1 MTIVYNPKTRTQKR
15 YALMGL
21 FVLVL
26 IYFLT
31 PNLGKAQCQQYNLNI
46 SYDKQMMH
54 VTPELTHNGAFTYKG
69 VWYQDSIA
77 IDQKKYTQNTS
88 PEYKC
93 LIFKYNNAGDIVAQ
107 IDLILPMPYTSPN
120 LRLDPI
126 SGGLCYVLTTY
137 NRIYKI
143 NNKLSINATNKSVTG
158 IVRIDSNLS
167 NVEFIKIGETT
178 NNQRI
183 WEGENDIHC
192 TKSGATM
199 LMIFDNTVYLNN
211 GDSIKPTSVVD
222 IYSLQLDSK
231 FNVIQKQLLAEN
243 SSDISSYGMLSTPNG
258 FYYFLKYYKSITV
271 PSTNQ
276 SYSNALRKRIPG
288 ANLDGY
294 DFLILK
300 ENNNQIVSSYTIG
313 CPSTVRPIGMKQSF
327 FYANDRFYFP
337 HNNAG
342 QNLYDNKFRLMSNA
356 IPDRN
361 ALAIFDTSFRLTN
374 LKAFEDSSEYTKVRT
389 GFFAS
394 SPNEFTL
401 TASTDSMFKFNGIT
415 YSPQK
420 NANPTFMNV
429 IYSVKGDSIYYK
441 WSQNTENYKCLFSD
455 LTGQSATFNLFAYP
469 GKTITSINNM
479 SLKTA
484 VYKQNMWIVKVCIP
498 ELARHEIESHLI
510 ALYPNPVNHGI
521 LHIEAKQPMQTILV
535 MNMQGQIVIEQTPKA
550 IRTTLNTEKLPA
562 GNYFVRTQFADHIS
576 TQKIIV
582 YPVQ

>member
-1 MTIVYNPKTRTQKR
+1 MTIVYNTKKRTQKR
-15 YALMGL
+15 NPLMGL
-21 FVLVL
+21 FILVL

-46 SYDKQMMH
+46 SYDKQIMH
-54 VTPELTHNGAFTYKG
+54 VTPELTHNGTYTYKG
-69 VWYQDSIA
+69 FWYKDSIA
-77 IDQKKYTQNTS
+77 VDQKKYTQNTS

-93 LIFKYNNAGDIVAQ
+93 LIIKYNNAGDIVAQ
-107 IDLILPMPYTSPN
+107 TDLILPMPYTNPN
-120 LRLDPI
+120 LRLDPMT
-126 SGGLCYVLTTY
+126 GGLCYVLTTY
-137 NRIYKI
+137 NKIYKI
-143 NNKLSINATNKSVTG
+143 NNKLSVDATNKSVIG

-167 NVEFIKIGETT
+167 NVEFVKIAETT

-192 TKSGATM
+192 TKTGATM
-199 LMIFDNTVYLNN
+199 LMLVNQTAYLNN
-211 GDSIKPTSVVD
+211 GDSIKPSSEVD
-222 IYSLQLDSK
+222 IYSLQLDNK
-231 FNVIQKQLLAEN
+231 LNITHKNLLAYN

-258 FYYFLKYYKSITV
+258 FYYFLKYYKSISV
-271 PSTNQ
+271 PSTFQ
-276 SYSNALRKRIPG
+276 SYSNALRKLYPG
-288 ANLDGY
+288 YNIDGY
-294 DFLILK
+294 DYLILK
-300 ENNNQIVSSYTIG
+300 ENNNQIVSSFTIG
-313 CPSTVRPIGMKQSF
+313 CPSTVRPIGISRSF

-342 QNLYDNKFRLMSNA
+342 QNIYDNNSKRMSTA
-356 IPDRN
+356 IAGRN

-374 LKAFEDSSEYTKVRT
+374 LKAFEDTSEYTYVRT

-401 TASTDSMFKFNGIT
+401 TASTDSTFKFNGIT
-415 YSPQK
+415 YTPQK
-420 NANPTFMNV
+420 NANPTFLNV

-469 GKTITSINNM
+469 GKIITSINNM

-498 ELARHEIESHLI
+498 ELAKHEIESHLI
-510 ALYPNPVNHGI
+510 ALYPNPVNQGI
-521 LHIEAKQPMQTILV
+521 LHIEAKQPIQTILV

-550 IRTTLNTEKLPA
+550 MRTTLNTEKLPA
-562 GNYFVRTQFADHIS
+562 GNYFVRTQFTDRIS

-582 YPVQ
+582 LKNN

>member
-1 MTIVYNPKTRTQKR
+1 
-15 YALMGL
+15 
-21 FVLVL
+21 
-26 IYFLT
+26 
-31 PNLGKAQCQQYNLNI
+31 
-46 SYDKQMMH
+46 
-54 VTPELTHNGAFTYKG
+54 
-69 VWYQDSIA
+69 
-77 IDQKKYTQNTS
+77 
-88 PEYKC
+88 

-167 NVEFIKIGETT
+167 NVEFVKIAETT

-199 LMIFDNTVYLNN
+199 LMIFDKTVYLNN

-231 FNVIQKQLLAEN
+231 FDIIQKQLLAEN

-276 SYSNALRKRIPG
+276 SYSNALRKRMPG

-294 DFLILK
+294 DFLVLK

-342 QNLYDNKFRLMSNA
+342 QNLYDNNLRLMSNA
-356 IPDRN
+356 IPRRN

-455 LTGQSATFNLFAYP
+455 LTGESATFNLFAYP
-469 GKTITSINNM
+469 GKIITSINNM

-498 ELARHEIESHLI
+498 ELAKHEIESHLI
-510 ALYPNPVNHGI
+510 ALYPNPVNQGI
-521 LHIEAKQPMQTILV
+521 LHIEAKQPIQTILV

-562 GNYFVRTQFADHIS
+562 GNYFVRTQFADRIS

-582 YPVQ
+582 LKNN

>member
-1 MTIVYNPKTRTQKR
+1 MKNYI
-15 YALMGL
+15 L
-21 FVLVL
+21 FAA
-26 IYFLT
+26 ISFLAGRLT
-31 PNLGKAQCQQYNLNI
+31 GQCISYNLNI

-69 VWYQDSIA
+69 VWYKDSIA

-199 LMIFDNTVYLNN
+199 LMIFDKTVYLNN

-276 SYSNALRKRIPG
+276 SYSNALRKRMPG

-294 DFLILK
+294 DFLVLK

-401 TASTDSMFKFNGIT
+401 TASTDSTFKFNGIT
-415 YSPQK
+415 YTPQK

-498 ELARHEIESHLI
+498 ELAKHEIESHLI
-510 ALYPNPVNHGI
+510 ALYPNPVNQGI
-521 LHIEAKQPMQTILV
+521 LHIEAKQPIQTILV

-562 GNYFVRTQFADHIS
+562 GNYFVRTQFADRIS

-582 YPVQ
+582 LKNN

>member
-1 MTIVYNPKTRTQKR
+1 MKNYI
-15 YALMGL
+15 L
-21 FVLVL
+21 FAA
-26 IYFLT
+26 ISFLAGRLT
-31 PNLGKAQCQQYNLNI
+31 GQCISYNLNI

-69 VWYQDSIA
+69 VWYKDSIA

-93 LIFKYNNAGDIVAQ
+93 LIFNYNNAGGIVAQ

-167 NVEFIKIGETT
+167 NVEFVKIAETT

-199 LMIFDNTVYLNN
+199 LMIFDKTVYLNN

-231 FNVIQKQLLAEN
+231 FDIIQKQLLAEN

-276 SYSNALRKRIPG
+276 SYSNALRKRMPG

-294 DFLILK
+294 DFLVLK

-342 QNLYDNKFRLMSNA
+342 QNLYDNNLRLMSNA
-356 IPDRN
+356 IPRRN

-455 LTGQSATFNLFAYP
+455 LTGESATFNLFAYP
-469 GKTITSINNM
+469 GKIITSINNM

-498 ELARHEIESHLI
+498 ELAKHEIESHLI
-510 ALYPNPVNHGI
+510 ALYPNPVNQGI
-521 LHIEAKQPMQTILV
+521 LHIEAKQPIQTILV

-562 GNYFVRTQFADHIS
+562 GNYFVRTQFADRIS

-582 YPVQ
+582 LKNN

>member
-1 MTIVYNPKTRTQKR
+1 MKNYI
-15 YALMGL
+15 L
-21 FVLVL
+21 FAA
-26 IYFLT
+26 ISFLAGRLT
-31 PNLGKAQCQQYNLNI
+31 GQCISYNLNI

-69 VWYQDSIA
+69 VWYKDSIA

-167 NVEFIKIGETT
+167 NVEFVKIAETT

-199 LMIFDNTVYLNN
+199 LMIFDKTVYLNN

-231 FNVIQKQLLAEN
+231 FDIIQKQLLAEN

-276 SYSNALRKRIPG
+276 SYFNALRKRMPG

-294 DFLILK
+294 DFLVLK

-342 QNLYDNKFRLMSNA
+342 QNLYDNNLRLMSNA
-356 IPDRN
+356 IPRRN

-401 TASTDSMFKFNGIT
+401 TASTDSVFKFNGIT

-498 ELARHEIESHLI
+498 ELAKHEIESHLI
-510 ALYPNPVNHGI
+510 ALYPNPVNQGI
-521 LHIEAKQPMQTILV
+521 LHIEAKQPIQTILV

-562 GNYFVRTQFADHIS
+562 GNYFVRTQFADRIS

-582 YPVQ
+582 LKNN

>member
-1 MTIVYNPKTRTQKR
+1 MKNYI
-15 YALMGL
+15 L
-21 FVLVL
+21 FAA
-26 IYFLT
+26 ISFLAGRLT
-31 PNLGKAQCQQYNLNI
+31 GQCISYNLNI

-69 VWYQDSIA
+69 VWYKDSIA

-167 NVEFIKIGETT
+167 NVEFVKIAETT

-199 LMIFDNTVYLNN
+199 LMIFDKTVYLNN

-231 FNVIQKQLLAEN
+231 FDIIQKQLLAEN

-276 SYSNALRKRIPG
+276 SYSNALRKRMPG

-294 DFLILK
+294 DFLVLK

-342 QNLYDNKFRLMSNA
+342 QNLYDNNLRLMSNA
-356 IPDRN
+356 IPRRN

-455 LTGQSATFNLFAYP
+455 LTGESATFNLFAYP
-469 GKTITSINNM
+469 GKIITSINNM

-498 ELARHEIESHLI
+498 ELAKHEIESHLI
-510 ALYPNPVNHGI
+510 ALYPNPVNQGV
-521 LHIEAKQPMQTILV
+521 LHFEATQPIQTILV

-562 GNYFVRTQFADHIS
+562 GNYFVRTQFADRIS

-582 YPVQ
+582 LKNN

>member
-1 MTIVYNPKTRTQKR
+1 
-15 YALMGL
+15 
-21 FVLVL
+21 
-26 IYFLT
+26 
-31 PNLGKAQCQQYNLNI
+31 
-46 SYDKQMMH
+46 
-54 VTPELTHNGAFTYKG
+54 
-69 VWYQDSIA
+69 
-77 IDQKKYTQNTS
+77 
-88 PEYKC
+88 

-199 LMIFDNTVYLNN
+199 LMIFDKTVYLNN

-455 LTGQSATFNLFAYP
+455 LTGQSATFNLFTYP

-510 ALYPNPVNHGI
+510 ALYPNPVNQGI
-521 LHIEAKQPMQTILV
+521 LHIEAKQPIQTILV

-562 GNYFVRTQFADHIS
+562 GNYFVRTQFADRIS

-582 YPVQ
+582 LKNN

>member
-1 MTIVYNPKTRTQKR
+1 MKNYI
-15 YALMGL
+15 L
-21 FVLVL
+21 FAA
-26 IYFLT
+26 ISFLAGRLT
-31 PNLGKAQCQQYNLNI
+31 GQCISYNLNI

-69 VWYQDSIA
+69 VWYKDSIA

-167 NVEFIKIGETT
+167 NVEFVKIAETT

-199 LMIFDNTVYLNN
+199 LMIFDKTVYLNN

-231 FNVIQKQLLAEN
+231 FDIIQKQLLAEN

-276 SYSNALRKRIPG
+276 SYSNALRKRMPG

-294 DFLILK
+294 DFLVLK

-327 FYANDRFYFP
+327 FYAHDRFYFP

-342 QNLYDNKFRLMSNA
+342 QNLYDNNLRLMSNA
-356 IPDRN
+356 IPRRN

-455 LTGQSATFNLFAYP
+455 LTGESATFNLFAYP
-469 GKTITSINNM
+469 GKIITSINNM

-498 ELARHEIESHLI
+498 ELAKHEIESHLI
-510 ALYPNPVNHGI
+510 ALYPNPVNQGI
-521 LHIEAKQPMQTILV
+521 LHIEAKQPIQTILV

-562 GNYFVRTQFADHIS
+562 GNYFVRTQFADRIS

-582 YPVQ
+582 LKNN

>member
-1 MTIVYNPKTRTQKR
+1 MKNYI
-15 YALMGL
+15 L
-21 FVLVL
+21 FAA
-26 IYFLT
+26 ISFLAGRLT
-31 PNLGKAQCQQYNLNI
+31 GQCISYNLNI

-69 VWYQDSIA
+69 VWYKDSIA

-167 NVEFIKIGETT
+167 NVEFVKIAETT

-294 DFLILK
+294 DFLVLK

-342 QNLYDNKFRLMSNA
+342 QNLYDNNLRLMSNA
-356 IPDRN
+356 IRRRN

-374 LKAFEDSSEYTKVRT
+374 LKAFEDTSEYTYVRT

-394 SPNEFTL
+394 SPNEFAL
-401 TASTDSMFKFNGIT
+401 TASTDSTFKFNGIT
-415 YSPQK
+415 YAPQK

-455 LTGQSATFNLFAYP
+455 LTGESATFNLFAYP
-469 GKTITSINNM
+469 GKIITSINNM

-498 ELARHEIESHLI
+498 ELAKHEIESHLI
-510 ALYPNPVNHGI
+510 ALYPNPVNQGI
-521 LHIEAKQPMQTILV
+521 LHIEAKQPIQTILV

-562 GNYFVRTQFADHIS
+562 GNYFVRTQFADRIS

-582 YPVQ
+582 LKNN

>member
-1 MTIVYNPKTRTQKR
+1 MTNVYNPKTRTQKR
-15 YALMGL
+15 YPLMGL

-26 IYFLT
+26 ICFLT

-69 VWYQDSIA
+69 VWYKDSIA

-93 LIFKYNNAGDIVAQ
+93 LIFKYNNSGDVVAQ

-276 SYSNALRKRIPG
+276 SYSNALRKLIPS

-342 QNLYDNKFRLMSNA
+342 QNLYDNNLRLMSNA
-356 IPDRN
+356 IPRRN

-374 LKAFEDSSEYTKVRT
+374 LKAFDDKSEYTSVRT

-401 TASTDSMFKFNGIT
+401 TASTDSTFKFNGIT
-415 YSPQK
+415 YTPQK

-469 GKTITSINNM
+469 GKTITSINSM

-498 ELARHEIESHLI
+498 ELARHEIESQLI
-510 ALYPNPVNHGI
+510 ALYPNPVNQGI

-562 GNYFVRTQFADHIS
+562 GNYFVRTQFADRIS

-582 YPVQ
+582 Y

>member
-1 MTIVYNPKTRTQKR
+1 MTIIYNPKTRTQS
-15 YALMGL
+15 YPVMGL

-69 VWYQDSIA
+69 VWYKDSIA

-294 DFLILK
+294 DFLVLK

-469 GKTITSINNM
+469 GKTVTSINNM

-484 VYKQNMWIVKVCIP
+484 VYKQNLWIVKVCIP
-498 ELARHEIESHLI
+498 ELERHEIKSHLI
-510 ALYPNPVNHGI
+510 ALYPNPVNQGI
-521 LHIEAKQPMQTILV
+521 LHIEAKQQIQTILV

-562 GNYFVRTQFADHIS
+562 GNYFVCTQFADRTS

-582 YPVQ
+582 Y

>member
-1 MTIVYNPKTRTQKR
+1 MKNYI
-15 YALMGL
+15 L
-21 FVLVL
+21 FAA
-26 IYFLT
+26 ISFLAGRLT
-31 PNLGKAQCQQYNLNI
+31 GQCISYNLNI

-54 VTPELTHNGAFTYKG
+54 VTPELTHNGAYTYKG
-69 VWYQDSIA
+69 VWYKDSIA

-167 NVEFIKIGETT
+167 NVEFVKIAETT

-199 LMIFDNTVYLNN
+199 LMIFDKTVYLNN

-276 SYSNALRKRIPG
+276 SYSNALRKLIPS

-535 MNMQGQIVIEQTPKA
+535 MNLQGQIVIEQTPKA

>member
-1 MTIVYNPKTRTQKR
+1 MKNYI
-15 YALMGL
+15 L
-21 FVLVL
+21 FAA
-26 IYFLT
+26 ISFLAGRLT
-31 PNLGKAQCQQYNLNI
+31 GQCISYNLNI

-69 VWYQDSIA
+69 VWYKDSIA

-93 LIFKYNNAGDIVAQ
+93 LIFKYNNAGGIVAQ

-167 NVEFIKIGETT
+167 NVEFVKIAETT

-199 LMIFDNTVYLNN
+199 LMIFDKTVYLNN

-231 FNVIQKQLLAEN
+231 FDIIQKQLLAEN

-276 SYSNALRKRIPG
+276 SYSNALRKRMPG

-294 DFLILK
+294 DFLVLK

-342 QNLYDNKFRLMSNA
+342 QNLYDNNLRLMSNA
-356 IPDRN
+356 IPRRN

-455 LTGQSATFNLFAYP
+455 LTGESATFNLFAYP
-469 GKTITSINNM
+469 GKIITSINNM

-498 ELARHEIESHLI
+498 ELAKHEIESHLI
-510 ALYPNPVNHGI
+510 ALYPNPVNQGI
-521 LHIEAKQPMQTILV
+521 LHIEAKQPIQTILV

-562 GNYFVRTQFADHIS
+562 GNYFVRTQFADRIS

-582 YPVQ
+582 LKNN

>member
-1 MTIVYNPKTRTQKR
+1 MKNYI
-15 YALMGL
+15 L
-21 FVLVL
+21 FAA
-26 IYFLT
+26 ISFLAGRLT
-31 PNLGKAQCQQYNLNI
+31 GQCISYNLNI

-69 VWYQDSIA
+69 VWYKDSIA

-167 NVEFIKIGETT
+167 NVEFVKIAETT

-199 LMIFDNTVYLNN
+199 LMIFDKTVYLNN

-231 FNVIQKQLLAEN
+231 FDIIQKQLLAEN

-276 SYSNALRKRIPG
+276 SYSNALRKRMPG

-294 DFLILK
+294 DFLVLK

-342 QNLYDNKFRLMSNA
+342 QNLYDNNLRLMSNA
-356 IPDRN
+356 IPRRN

-455 LTGQSATFNLFAYP
+455 LTGESATFNLFAYP
-469 GKTITSINNM
+469 GKIITSINNM

-498 ELARHEIESHLI
+498 ELAKHEIESHLI
-510 ALYPNPVNHGI
+510 ALYPNPVNQGI
-521 LHIEAKQPMQTILV
+521 LHIEAKQPIQTILV

-562 GNYFVRTQFADHIS
+562 GNYFVRTQFADRIS

-582 YPVQ
+582 LKNN

>member
-1 MTIVYNPKTRTQKR
+1 MTIIYNPKTRTQS
-15 YALMGL
+15 YPVMGL

-69 VWYQDSIA
+69 VWYKDSIA

-167 NVEFIKIGETT
+167 NVEFVKIAETT

-271 PSTNQ
+271 PSINQ

-294 DFLILK
+294 DFLVLK

-469 GKTITSINNM
+469 GKIITSINNM

>member
-1 MTIVYNPKTRTQKR
+1 MTIIYNPKTRTKKR
-15 YALMGL
+15 YPLMGL

-69 VWYQDSIA
+69 VWYKDSIA

-199 LMIFDNTVYLNN
+199 LMIFDKTVYLNN

-294 DFLILK
+294 DFLVLK

-356 IPDRN
+356 IPGRN

-562 GNYFVRTQFADHIS
+562 GNYFVCTQFADRTS

>member
-69 VWYQDSIA
+69 VWYKDSIA

>member
-69 VWYQDSIA
+69 VWYKDSIA

-167 NVEFIKIGETT
+167 NVEFVKIAETT

-294 DFLILK
+294 DFLVLK

-562 GNYFVRTQFADHIS
+562 GNYFVRTQFADRTS

>member
-1 MTIVYNPKTRTQKR
+1 MKNYI
-15 YALMGL
+15 L
-21 FVLVL
+21 FAA
-26 IYFLT
+26 ISFLAGRLT
-31 PNLGKAQCQQYNLNI
+31 GQCISYNLNI

-69 VWYQDSIA
+69 VWYKDSIA

-167 NVEFIKIGETT
+167 NVEFVKIAETT

-199 LMIFDNTVYLNN
+199 LMIFDKTVYLNN

-231 FNVIQKQLLAEN
+231 FDIIQKQLLAEN

-276 SYSNALRKRIPG
+276 SYSNALRKRMPG

-294 DFLILK
+294 DFLVLK

-342 QNLYDNKFRLMSNA
+342 QNLYDNNLRLMSNA
-356 IPDRN
+356 IPRRN

-469 GKTITSINNM
+469 GKIITSINNM

-498 ELARHEIESHLI
+498 ELAKHEIESHLI
-510 ALYPNPVNHGI
+510 ALYPNPVNQGI
-521 LHIEAKQPMQTILV
+521 LHIEAKQPIQTILV

-562 GNYFVRTQFADHIS
+562 GNYFVRTQFADRIS

-582 YPVQ
+582 LKNN

>member
-1 MTIVYNPKTRTQKR
+1 MKNYI
-15 YALMGL
+15 L
-21 FVLVL
+21 FAA
-26 IYFLT
+26 ISFLAGRLT
-31 PNLGKAQCQQYNLNI
+31 GQCISYNLNI

-69 VWYQDSIA
+69 VWYKDSIA

-167 NVEFIKIGETT
+167 NVEFVKIAETT

-199 LMIFDNTVYLNN
+199 LMIFDKTVYLNN

-231 FNVIQKQLLAEN
+231 FDIIQKQLLAEN

-276 SYSNALRKRIPG
+276 SYSNALRKRMPG

-294 DFLILK
+294 DFLVLK

-342 QNLYDNKFRLMSNA
+342 QNLYDNNLRLMSNA
-356 IPDRN
+356 IPRRN

-401 TASTDSMFKFNGIT
+401 TASTDSTFKFNGIT
-415 YSPQK
+415 YTPQK
-420 NANPTFMNV
+420 NANPTFLNV

-469 GKTITSINNM
+469 GKIITSINNM

-510 ALYPNPVNHGI
+510 ALYPNPVNQGI
-521 LHIEAKQPMQTILV
+521 LHIEAKQPIQTILV

-562 GNYFVRTQFADHIS
+562 GNYFVRTQFSDRIS

-582 YPVQ
+582 LKNN

>member
-1 MTIVYNPKTRTQKR
+1 MTIIYDPKTRTQS
-15 YALMGL
+15 YPVMGL

-69 VWYQDSIA
+69 VWYKDSIA

-167 NVEFIKIGETT
+167 NVEFVKIAETT

-294 DFLILK
+294 DFLVLK

>member
-1 MTIVYNPKTRTQKR
+1 MTIIYNPKTRTQS
-15 YALMGL
+15 YPVMGL

-69 VWYQDSIA
+69 VWYKDSIA

-199 LMIFDNTVYLNN
+199 LMIFDKTVYLNN

-276 SYSNALRKRIPG
+276 SYSNALRKLIPS

-535 MNMQGQIVIEQTPKA
+535 MNLQGQIVIEQTPKA

>member
-1 MTIVYNPKTRTQKR
+1 MTMVYNPKTRTQKR
-15 YALMGL
+15 NPLMGL

-26 IYFLT
+26 IYLLT

-69 VWYQDSIA
+69 VWYKDSIA

-107 IDLILPMPYTSPN
+107 IDLILPFPFTNPN
-120 LRLDPI
+120 LRIDP
-126 SGGLCYVLTTY
+126 STGGLVYVLTVY
-137 NRIYKI
+137 NKIYK
-143 NNKLSINATNKSVTG
+143 LSNTLSVDATNKSVTG
-158 IVRIDSNLS
+158 IVLIDSNLS
-167 NVEFIKIGETT
+167 GVQFVKIGETT
-178 NNQRI
+178 NKQRI
-183 WEGENDIHC
+183 REGENDIYC
-192 TKSGATM
+192 TKTGATM
-199 LMIFDNTVYLNN
+199 LMIVDKPVYLNN
-211 GDSIKPTSVVD
+211 GDSIKPSSVVD
-222 IYSLQLDSK
+222 IYSLQLDNK
-231 FNVIQKQLLAEN
+231 FNVTKTNLLAQK
-243 SSDISSYGMLSTPNG
+243 SSFVRTYGMLNTPHG
-258 FYYFLKYYKSITV
+258 FYYFIKYFANITV
-271 PSTNQ
+271 PSTKQ
-276 SYSNALRKRIPG
+276 TYSNTLKKLLPG
-288 ANLDGY
+288 SGFDGY
-294 DFLILK
+294 DFLVIK
-300 ENNNQIVSSYTIG
+300 EVNNRVESSYTIG
-313 CPSTVRPIGMKQSF
+313 CPSTVEPIGMTSRL
-327 FYANDRFYFP
+327 FYANERFYFP

-342 QNLYDNKFRLMSNA
+342 QNMYDNKMRQFSTSM
-356 IPDRN
+356 PERN
-361 ALAIFDTSFRLTN
+361 ALAIFDTAFRLTN
-374 LKAFEDSSEYTKVRT
+374 LKAFDDKSEYTSVRT

-401 TASTDSMFKFNGIT
+401 TASTDSAFTFNGSIYT
-415 YSPQK
+415 PQK
-420 NANPTFMNV
+420 KVNPTFMNV

-469 GKTITSINNM
+469 GKTVTSINNM

-510 ALYPNPVNHGI
+510 ALYPNPVNQGV
-521 LHIEAKQPMQTILV
+521 LHFEATQPIQTILV

-562 GNYFVRTQFADHIS
+562 GNYFVRTQFADYTS

-582 YPVQ
+582 Y